1 MSTVSSQ
8 TESGAAPEQA
18 ASQGSASFSQSYGSG
33 SFDRFSRQLRFALR
47 SLLRDLRAGELRV
60 LALALLV
67 AVASVTAVGF
77 FTDRIGRA
85 VERQAGDVLAAD
97 LVASSGFR
105 IPQELIESVNQF
117 DLQTAQHVR
126 FPSVVI
132 NERDESQLVAMK
144 AVSEGYPLR
153 GRMRLSSIEDPA
165 SELAEFQGAPSSGD
179 VWVDAQLKAALA
191 LEPGDT
197 LTLGE
202 AEFNVSNII
211 LFEPDR
217 GENAFEFAPRV
228 MINLADLETSALLG
242 EGSRATYSLL
252 MAGENAALDGA
263 QELLSD
269 QYASEVRLRGVRD
282 GSPQMTRALDR
293 AQRFLGLASVVTVL
307 LAGAAI
313 ALAVRHFSLGQADA
327 SAVMRTLGASR
338 AEVIVWLST
347 RLALIALVASVLGI
361 VIGWFAQLIL
371 ANLLQGWF
379 GLDLPAPGI
388 MPPLVGTL
396 TAFISLAG
404 FGLLPVIKAGRV
416 NVMRVLQ
423 RDYSG
428 LGSSSLVAAM
438 CGLLATFAVVYLLSG
453 DLRLSA
459 IVVVGVVAMLSVFAL
474 FGRLM
479 IAGIRKL
486 AGARFRM
493 STAGLQRR
501 AASSVMQLSA
511 FAMGI
516 MALLLISIVRVDLL
530 AAWEQDL
537 PDDAPNVFVV
547 NIQPDQVQGF
557 ARQLDSQDIE
567 NNGIAPMVRAR
578 LVAHNGESVLGDNAT
593 ESEERRARREYN
605 LSFSDTLPV
614 NNNIVSGEWWAEDG
628 SAPPLLSL
636 EQEWAERNG
645 FQIGDTLTFR
655 SAGIETTAT
664 IANWREVDWE
674 SFQVNFFAVSSP
686 AMLEG
691 LPATYVTS
699 FHLEEDFVAATTGWV
714 RQFPGI
720 ATLDIGAII
729 TRVKLLMDR
738 ASLAVEYV
746 FMFTL
751 LAGFCVLLAA
761 VQSSQRER
769 IRESALLRALG
780 ASHQQL
786 REAVIA
792 EFAILGAIS
801 GLLAAVFATLI
812 AWSLSQLVF
821 ELPFNLNAWLW
832 IIGIFGGALGIA
844 VAGYLATRKVLYTPP
859 VEALRHSS

>member
-1 MSTVSSQ
+1 MNTVSS
-8 TESGAAPEQA
+8 EALPH
-18 ASQGSASFSQSYGSG
+18 SQGHVQTIPQGSKAAG
-33 SFDRFSRQLRFALR
+33 IIRQLRFAVR
-47 SLLRDLRAGELRV
+47 SLWRDMRSGELRV

-67 AVASVTAVGF
+67 AVGSVTAVGF

-97 LVASSGFR
+97 LVASSGFAL
-105 IPQELIESVNQF
+105 PAELLQDIGDT

-126 FPSVVI
+126 FPSVVL

-144 AVSEGYPLR
+144 AVSDAYPLR
-153 GRMRLSSIEDPA
+153 GTIRTASIADPA
-165 SELAEFQGAPSSGD
+165 TTLEDGQGAPQIGN
-179 VWVDAQLKAALA
+179 VWVDAQLKSALD
-191 LEPGDT
+191 LQPGDI

-202 AEFNVSNII
+202 ADLSVSRII

-228 MINLADLETSALLG
+228 MMNLADLERSSLLG

-252 MAGENAALDGA
+252 MAGE
-263 QELLSD
+263 
-269 QYASEVRLRGVRD
+269 ASELSEAQDFLSEQYPTDVRLRGVRD
-282 GSPQMTRALDR
+282 GSPQMERALDR

-313 ALAVRHFSLGQADA
+313 ALAVRHFALRQADA

-347 RLALIALVASVLGI
+347 RLALIALVASAIGI
-361 VIGWFAQLIL
+361 AVGWVAQLVL

-379 GLDLPAPGI
+379 GLELPAAGI
-388 MPPLVGTL
+388 MPPVIGLL
-396 TAFISLAG
+396 TAFITLAG

-428 LGSSSLVAAM
+428 LQSHSLVAGGF
-438 CGLLATFAVVYLLSG
+438 GLLSTYAVVFLLSG
-453 DLRLSA
+453 DPLLSA
-459 IVVVGVVAMLSVFAL
+459 IVVAGVVAMLGVFAL
-474 FGRLM
+474 FGKLM
-479 IAGIRKL
+479 ISFVRRIAGP
-486 AGARFRM
+486 RFRM
-493 STAGLQRR
+493 STAGLHRR
-501 AASSVMQLSA
+501 AGSSIVQLSA

-537 PDDAPNVFVV
+537 PEDAPNVFIV
-547 NIQPDQVQGF
+547 NIQPDQVEGM
-557 ARQLDSQDIE
+557 AAQLEQQEIQ
-567 NNGIAPMVRAR
+567 NTGIHPMVRAR
-578 LVAHNGESVLGDNAT
+578 LVAHNGQSILSDEPT
-593 ESEERRARREYN
+593 EREERQARREYN
-605 LSFSDTLPV
+605 LSFSNTLPA
-614 NNNIVSGEWWAEDG
+614 NNELVSGEWWAEDG
-628 SAPPLLSL
+628 SAPALLSL
-636 EQEWAERNG
+636 EQDWAKRNG
-645 FQIGDTLTFR
+645 FDLGDTLTFKT
-655 SAGIETTAT
+655 AGVETTAT
-664 IANWREVDWE
+664 IANWRQVDWE

-686 AMLEG
+686 AMLQD

-699 FHLEEDFVAATTGWV
+699 FHIEGDFVSTTSGWA

-729 TRVKLLMDR
+729 NRVKSLMDR

-761 VQSSQRER
+761 VQSSQGER

-780 ASHQQL
+780 ASHKQL

-792 EFAILGAIS
+792 EFAILGGIA
-801 GLLAAVFATLI
+801 GFLAAVFATII
-812 AWSLSQLVF
+812 AWSLSRFVF
-821 ELPFNLNAWLW
+821 ELPFSLNIGLW
-832 IIGIFGGALGIA
+832 FIGIFGGALGIA
-844 VAGYLATRKVLYTPP
+844 TAGYLATRKVLYTPP
-859 VEALRHSS
+859 LVALRHSS

>member
-1 MSTVSSQ
+1 MNSISSDAVAPEASRQ
-8 TESGAAPEQA
+8 RAAAPPGR
-18 ASQGSASFSQSYGSG
+18 GSWK
-33 SFDRFSRQLRFALR
+33 RQLRFALR
-47 SLLRDLRAGELRV
+47 SLTRDLRAGELRV
-60 LALALLV
+60 LALALMV

-105 IPQELIESVNQF
+105 LPREMISAVDEL

-144 AVSEGYPLR
+144 AVSDAYPLR
-153 GRMRLSSIEDPA
+153 GQIQIAAIDEPA
-165 SELAEFQGAPSSGD
+165 QALNNGQGAPAPGT
-179 VWVDAQLKAALA
+179 VWVDAQLSSALA
-191 LEPGDT
+191 LKAGDT

-202 AEFNVSNII
+202 ADFDVTHIL

-217 GENAFEFAPRV
+217 GNNAFEFAPRV
-228 MINLADLETSALLG
+228 MINLADLESSALLG

-252 MAGENAALDGA
+252 MAGDTGSLDQA
-263 QELLSD
+263 QDLMASD
-269 QYASEVRLRGVRD
+269 YVSDVRVRGVRD

-313 ALAVRHFSLGQADA
+313 ALAVRHFALRQADA

-338 AEVIVWLST
+338 AEVITWLT
-347 RLALIALVASVLGI
+347 LRLALIALVASVLGI
-361 VIGWFAQLIL
+361 AVGWLAQLVL
-371 ANLLQGWF
+371 ANLLKGWF
-379 GLDLPAPGI
+379 GLELPLPGI

-396 TAFISLAG
+396 TAYISLAG

-428 LGSSSLVAAM
+428 LNSSSLAAGSF
-438 CGLLATFAVVYLLSG
+438 GLLATFAVVYLLSQ
-453 DLRLSA
+453 DLLLSA
-459 IVVVGVVAMLSVFAL
+459 IVVLGVVAMLSVFAV

-479 IAGIRKL
+479 IVLVRKM

-501 AASSVMQLSA
+501 AASSVLQLSA

-537 PDDAPNVFVV
+537 PEDAPNVFVV
-547 NIQPDQVQGF
+547 NIQPDQVDGL
-557 ARQLDSQDIE
+557 AAQLDSQ
-567 NNGIAPMVRAR
+567 GIQNTGIYPMVRAR
-578 LVAHNGESVLGDNAT
+578 LVAHNGQSILDDDST
-593 ESEERRARREYN
+593 ENEERRARREYN
-605 LSFSDTLPV
+605 LSFSDTLPL
-614 NNNIVSGEWWAEDG
+614 NNELVSGEWWAEDG
-628 SAPPLLSL
+628 SAPALLSL

-645 FQIGDTLTFR
+645 FEIGDTLTFK
-655 SAGIETTAT
+655 SAGVETTAT
-664 IANWREVDWE
+664 VANWREVDWE

-686 AMLEG
+686 AMLDG

-699 FHLEEDFVAATTGWV
+699 FHIDDDFASATAGWV

-720 ATLDIGAII
+720 ATLDIGAIL
-729 TRVKLLMDR
+729 TRVKSLMDR
-738 ASLAVEYV
+738 ASMAVEYV

-761 VQSSQRER
+761 VQSSQGER
-769 IRESALLRALG
+769 IREAALLRALG

-792 EFAILGAIS
+792 EFAILGGIA
-801 GLLAAVFATLI
+801 GLLAAVFASII
-812 AWSLSQLVF
+812 AWSLSRFVF
-821 ELPFNLNAWLW
+821 ELPFNLNVWLW
-832 IIGIFGGALGIA
+832 IIGIVGGALGIA
-844 VAGYLATRKVLYTPP
+844 IAGYLATRRVLYTPP
-859 VEALRHSS
+859 VVALRHSN

>member
-1 MSTVSSQ
+1 MNTVS
-8 TESGAAPEQA
+8 TEVLAGDDATPGGNATKPRKAAGTLQ
-18 ASQGSASFSQSYGSG
+18 
-33 SFDRFSRQLRFALR
+33 QLKFAVR
-47 SLLRDLRAGELRV
+47 SLGRDLRSGELRV

-97 LVASSGFR
+97 LVASSGFSLPEPLLEA
-105 IPQELIESVNQF
+105 IDNTS
-117 DLQTAQHVR
+117 LQTAQHVR

-144 AVSEGYPLR
+144 AVSDAYPLR
-153 GRMRLSSIEDPA
+153 GSIRTASIEDPA
-165 SELAEFQGAPSSGD
+165 TQLDTTQGAPESGN
-179 VWVDAQLKAALA
+179 VWVDAQLLSALA
-191 LEPGDT
+191 LVPGDT
-197 LTLGE
+197 LSLGE
-202 AEFNVSNII
+202 AEFNVSRVI

-228 MINLADLETSALLG
+228 MMNLADLDRSALLG

-252 MAGENAALDGA
+252 MAGDAAALEQARDLMA
-263 QELLSD
+263 D
-269 QYASEVRLRGVRD
+269 KYVTDVRVRGVRD
-282 GSPQMTRALDR
+282 GSPQMTRALNR

-313 ALAVRHFSLGQADA
+313 ALAVRHFALRQADA

-338 AEVIVWLST
+338 AEVIVWLCT
-347 RLALIALVASVLGI
+347 RLALIALVASALGI
-361 VIGWFAQLIL
+361 AVGFIAQLVL

-379 GLDLPAPGI
+379 GLNLPAPGI
-388 MPPLVGTL
+388 MPPLIGTL
-396 TAFISLAG
+396 TAFIALAG
-404 FGLLPVIKAGRV
+404 FGLLPIVKAGRV

-428 LGSSSLVAAM
+428 LTTSSVTAGASGVI
-438 CGLLATFAVVYLLSG
+438 ATFLVVYLLSG
-453 DLRLSA
+453 DFKLSA
-459 IVVVGVVAMLSVFAL
+459 IVVIGVVAMLTVFGV
-474 FGRLM
+474 FGKLM
-479 IAGIRKL
+479 ISLVRKIAGP
-486 AGARFRM
+486 RFRM

-501 AASSVMQLSA
+501 AASSVVQLAA

-530 AAWEQDL
+530 AAWEQDM
-537 PDDAPNVFVV
+537 PEDAPNVFVV
-547 NIQPDQVQGF
+547 NIQPDQVDGF
-557 ARQLDSQDIE
+557 AKRLESQ
-567 NNGIAPMVRAR
+567 GIQTTGIYPMVRAR
-578 LVAHNGESVLGDNAT
+578 LVSHNGVSVLGEVAT
-593 ESEERRARREYN
+593 EREERRARREYN
-605 LSFSDTLPV
+605 LSFSDTLPA
-614 NNNIVSGEWWAEDG
+614 NNEIVSGEWWAEDG
-628 SAPPLLSL
+628 SAPALLSV
-636 EQEWAERNG
+636 EQEWAEDNG

-655 SAGIETTAT
+655 SAGVETSAT

-674 SFQVNFFAVSSP
+674 SFQVNFFVVSSP
-686 AMLEG
+686 VMLQD

-699 FHLEEDFVAATTGWV
+699 FHIDADFVSATTGWV
-714 RQFPGI
+714 REFPGI

-729 TRVKLLMDR
+729 TRIKSLMDR

-746 FMFTL
+746 FLFTL

-761 VQSSQRER
+761 VQSSQGER

-780 ASHQQL
+780 ASHRQL

-792 EFAILGAIS
+792 EFAILGAIA
-801 GLLAAVFATLI
+801 GLLASVFATLI
-812 AWSLSQLVF
+812 AWSLSRFVF
-821 ELPFNLNAWLW
+821 ELPFDPNLWLW

-844 VAGYLATRKVLYTPP
+844 TAGYLATRKVLHTPP
-859 VEALRHSS
+859 IVALRHAS

>member
-1 MSTVSSQ
+1 MSTLSSDVVNPSV
-8 TESGAAPEQA
+8 TADRPLEAFDAA
-18 ASQGSASFSQSYGSG
+18 GIM
-33 SFDRFSRQLRFALR
+33 RQFRFAIR

-105 IPQELIESVNQF
+105 LPSSLVSSIDEMN
-117 DLQTAQHVR
+117 LQTAQHVR

-144 AVSEGYPLR
+144 AVSDGYPLR
-153 GRMRLSSIEDPA
+153 GSIRLSSIENPSIQLGDG
-165 SELAEFQGAPSSGD
+165 QGAPSLGE
-179 VWVDAQLKAALA
+179 VWVDPQLKSALA
-191 LEPGDT
+191 LGPGDK

-202 AEFNVSNII
+202 ADFTVSNII

-228 MINLADLETSALLG
+228 MINLGDLEKSGLLG

-252 MAGENAALDGA
+252 MAGAEA
-263 QELLSD
+263 ELEQATDLMSD
-269 QYASEVRLRGVRD
+269 QYTSEVRVRGIRD
-282 GSPQMTRALDR
+282 GSPQMKRALDR

-313 ALAVRHFSLGQADA
+313 ALAVRHFALRQADA
-327 SAVMRTLGASR
+327 SAVMRTLGATR

-347 RLALIALVASVLGI
+347 RLALIALVASALGI
-361 VIGWFAQLIL
+361 TVGWFAQLVL
-371 ANLLQGWF
+371 ANLLKGWF
-379 GLDLPAPGI
+379 GLDLPAPGF
-388 MPPLVGTL
+388 MPPLIGTL
-396 TAFISLAG
+396 TAFIALAG
-404 FGLLPVIKAGRV
+404 FGLLPIIKAGRV

-428 LGSSSLVAAM
+428 LNSSSIVASAL
-438 CGLLATFAVVYLLSG
+438 GLLATFAIVFLLSG
-453 DLRLSA
+453 DFLLSA
-459 IVVVGVVAMLSVFAL
+459 IVVLGVVAMLSVFAL

-479 IAGIRKL
+479 IVAVRKL
-486 AGARFRM
+486 AGPRFRM

-501 AASSVMQLSA
+501 ATSSVMQLAA

-537 PDDAPNVFVV
+537 PEDAPNVFVV
-547 NIQPDQVQGF
+547 NIQPDQVEDFAAQLESQGI
-557 ARQLDSQDIE
+557 SST
-567 NNGIAPMVRAR
+567 GIYPMVRAR
-578 LVAHNGESVLGDNAT
+578 LVAHNGESVLGNDAT
-593 ESEERRARREYN
+593 EREERRARREYN
-605 LSFSDTLPV
+605 LSFSNTVPL
-614 NNNIVSGEWWAEDG
+614 NNNIVSGDWWVEDG
-628 SAPPLLSL
+628 SAPPLLSI
-636 EQEWAERNG
+636 EQEWADENG

-655 SAGIETTAT
+655 TAGVETTAVV
-664 IANWREVDWE
+664 ANWREVDWE

-691 LPATYVTS
+691 LPSTYVTS
-699 FHLEEDFVAATTGWV
+699 FHLEGDFVTSTTGWA

-729 TRVKLLMDR
+729 TRVKSLMDR

-746 FMFTL
+746 FLFTL

-761 VQSSQRER
+761 VQSSQGER

-792 EFAILGAIS
+792 EFAILGGIA
-801 GLLAAVFATLI
+801 GLLAAVFATII
-812 AWSLSQLVF
+812 AWSLSQFVF
-821 ELPFNLNAWLW
+821 ELPFNFNVWLW
-832 IIGIFGGALGIA
+832 VIGIVGGALGIA

-859 VEALRHSS
+859 IVALRHAN

>member
-1 MSTVSSQ
+1 MNTVSS
-8 TESGAAPEQA
+8 EVNSGATQPA
-18 ASQGSASFSQSYGSG
+18 ARNTSG
-33 SFDRFSRQLRFALR
+33 GGAGWARQLRFALR
-47 SLLRDLRAGELRV
+47 SLVRDLRAGELRV

-97 LVASSGFR
+97 LVATSGFKL
-105 IPQELIESVNQF
+105 PQALIDSIDQSG
-117 DLQTAQHVR
+117 LQSALHVR

-132 NERDESQLVAMK
+132 NARDESQLVATK
-144 AVSEGYPLR
+144 AVSQGYPLR
-153 GRMRLSSIEDPA
+153 GSIRTASIDDPRVHLNDGQGIPA
-165 SELAEFQGAPSSGD
+165 PGNVWIDGQLQAAMEL
-179 VWVDAQLKAALA
+179 V
-191 LEPGDT
+191 PGDT
-197 LTLGE
+197 LSLGE
-202 AEFNVSNII
+202 IELNVSRVI

-228 MINLADLETSALLG
+228 MFNLDDLERSALLG

-252 MAGENAALDGA
+252 MAGETA
-263 QELLSD
+263 QLEQARELMVD
-269 QYASEVRLRGVRD
+269 QYNEDVRVRGVRD

-313 ALAVRHFSLGQADA
+313 ALAVRHFALRQADA

-347 RLALIALVASVLGI
+347 RLALIALVASALGI
-361 VIGWFAQLIL
+361 LVGWFAQLVL

-388 MPPLVGTL
+388 MPPLIGML
-396 TAFISLAG
+396 TAFIALAG
-404 FGLLPVIKAGRV
+404 FGLLPIIKAGRI

-423 RDYSG
+423 RDYTG
-428 LGSSSLVAAM
+428 LGGSSLVAGSL
-438 CGLLATFAVVYLLSG
+438 GLLATFAVVFLLSR
-453 DLRLSA
+453 DVKLSA
-459 IVVVGVVAMLSVFAL
+459 IVVVGVVAMLSVFAV

-479 IAGIRKL
+479 IVLVRKL
-486 AGARFRM
+486 AGPRFRM

-501 AASSVMQLSA
+501 SASSIMQLAA

-537 PDDAPNVFVV
+537 PENAPNVFVV
-547 NIQPDQVQGF
+547 NIQPDQVDGLAAQLEEQG
-557 ARQLDSQDIE
+557 IE
-567 NNGIAPMVRAR
+567 TTGIYPMVRAR
-578 LVAHNGESVLGDNAT
+578 LVAHNGVSVLDGAA
-593 ESEERRARREYN
+593 SERERRRARREYN
-605 LSFSDTLPV
+605 LSFSNTLPL
-614 NNNIVSGEWWAEDG
+614 NNDIVAGEWWAEDG
-628 SAPPLLSL
+628 SAPPLLSV
-636 EQEWAERNG
+636 EQEWAQENN
-645 FQIGDTLTFR
+645 FQIGDTLTFK
-655 SAGIETTAT
+655 SAGVETEAT

-686 AMLEG
+686 SMLAG

-699 FHLEEDFVAATTGWV
+699 FHIKEDFVTATTGWV

-720 ATLDIGAII
+720 ATLDIGAIL
-729 TRVKLLMDR
+729 TRIKSLMDR

-746 FMFTL
+746 FLFTL

-761 VQSSQRER
+761 VQSSQGER
-769 IRESALLRALG
+769 IKESALLRALG
-780 ASHQQL
+780 ASHKQL

-792 EFAILGAIS
+792 EFAILGAIA
-801 GLLAAVFATLI
+801 GLLAAVFATII
-812 AWSLSQLVF
+812 AWSLSQFVF
-821 ELPFNLNAWLW
+821 ELPFNFNAWLW
-832 IIGIFGGALGIA
+832 AIGIIGGALGIA
-844 VAGYLATRKVLYTPP
+844 TAGYLATRSVLHTPP
-859 VEALRHSS
+859 IVALRHSN